1 MALTYE
7 QIQAAAKK
15 KGISQAN
22 VDKFA
27 AMKWVS
33 TQTPPKPTYKTVD
46 ESLIVSNAGQ
56 QWLQPW
62 YAKRKLPTVA
72 TPEDP
77 VKNFNVGALVYDETN
92 PEDYLLKLKA
102 KTATG
107 KSPTEQEI
115 YQWYI
120 AEKAFAD
127 MQKANVAT
135 DPFADRQSELQKR
148 LEQAQATELSSD
160 AKALEE
166 YKKSLEAQ
174 YESSRQELLASWARQ
189 KDAAQQVFSFSGFGR
204 SSDAADT
211 AVQIQQKTDSAINNL
226 NLAMQ
231 AEIALKEAELA
242 GSDGDTL
249 SAINEE
255 IASYR
260 KAAQD
265 WQIDAIKSTQEANA
279 KWGASYMD
287 AIMNLAAAATKSGIE
302 LGDAKNIQEMASL
315 AKNADGTVN
324 EDFVKT
330 LPEDIQAIIRSAAMT
345 STWNKEPAKTQ
356 SVGSWKSERVYQWNP
371 VTERYDIPV
380 GWAWFGWGGWAWS
393 WKSGTNLPLWDLN
406 ADLLSNLYTA
416 GKFIANSRWRSSWL
430 IDPDARFALDFIKSN
445 LTLDKIS
452 ELKRKWVSLWAL
464 SEWEWTALANTIGNL
479 KVGVSNDVALEQI
492 NRMIRNAG
500 GIPLSK
506 EEAKKWVNPIA
517 PTTPWAGN
525 VTPPPST
532 PTSSPS
538 WFDDLWNSL

>member
-279 KWGASYMD
+279 KGGASYMD

-345 STWNKEPAKTQ
+345 SQGGNGEKPIIENMGTAKSPKWMQWDWTE
-356 SVGSWKSERVYQWNP
+356 WKPITAAQAS
-371 VTERYDIPV
+371 
-380 GWAWFGWGGWAWS
+380 GWGWGGGSWS
-393 WKSGTNLPLWDLN
+393 AVAVYSVQSDISERLNRIKDAYSNNPTQTKLALATWLWTIWGDFDNVVNNLVFLKLAEMRKKWFTGTITDSDTKLLKKAATNLNW
-406 ADLLSNLYTA
+406 S
-416 GKFIANSRWRSSWL
+416 
-430 IDPDARFALDFIKSN
+430 
-445 LTLDKIS
+445 LDK
-452 ELKRKWVSLWAL
+452 
-464 SEWEWTALANTIGNL
+464 EWF
-479 KVGVSNDVALEQI
+479 
-492 NRMIRNAG
+492 NREIERLITNAWG
-500 GIPLSK
+500 S
-506 EEAKKWVNPIA
+506 A

-525 VTPPPST
+525 GTPPPAQL
-532 PTSSPS
+532 PS
-538 WFDDLWNSL
+538 GWRL

>member
-15 KGISQAN
+15 KGISQQN

-115 YQWYI
+115 YQWYV
-120 AEKAFAD
+120 AEKALSN
-127 MQKANVAT
+127 MQKDKIST

-148 LEQAQATELSSD
+148 LEQAQSTELNSD

-174 YESSRQELLASWARQ
+174 YESSKQELLASWARQ

-204 SSDAADT
+204 SSDAAQT
-211 AVQIQQKTDSAINNL
+211 AVDIQQKTDSAINNL

-242 GSDGDTL
+242 GSDSDTL

-279 KWGASYMD
+279 KWWASYMD

-315 AKNADGTVN
+315 AKNADGTIN
-324 EDFVKT
+324 EEFVKT

-345 STWNKEPAKTQ
+345 STGNKEPAKTQ
-356 SVGSWKSERVYQWNP
+356 SVGSGKSERVYQWNP

-380 GWAWFGWGGWAWS
+380 WGAWFGGGWGWGWGGGSWS
-393 WKSGTNLPLWDLN
+393 WVPLGDLG

-416 GKFIANSRWRSSWL
+416 ASKIANSTVRSSGL
-430 IDPDARFALDFIKSN
+430 LDPDAQLALNFVKSN
-445 LTLDKIS
+445 LTLDRIKQ
-452 ELKRKWVSLWAL
+452 LKQEWVSLGAL
-464 SEWEWTALANTIGNL
+464 SEGEWVALANTVGN
-479 KVGVSNDVALEQI
+479 VGAGNSKAAALEQI
-492 NRMIRNAG
+492 NRMIRNAWG
-500 GIPLSK
+500 LPISLDD
-506 EEAKKWVNPIA
+506 AKKKTNPIA
-517 PTTPWAGN
+517 PTTPWATN
-525 VTPPPST
+525 TTPPST
-532 PTSSPS
+532 PAQLPS
-538 WFDDLWNSL
+538 GWRL

>member
-1 MALTYE
+1 MALTYQ

-15 KGISQAN
+15 KGISQEN

-33 TQTPPKPTYKTVD
+33 TLTPPKPTYKTVD

-115 YQWYI
+115 YQWYV
-120 AEKAFAD
+120 AERAFAN
-127 MQKANVAT
+127 MQKANLAT
-135 DPFADRQSELQKR
+135 DPFADRQTELQKR
-148 LEQAQATELSSD
+148 LEQAQSTELSSD
-160 AKALEE
+160 AKALED

-174 YESSRQELLASWARQ
+174 YESSRQELLASGARQ
-189 KDAAQQVFSFSGFGR
+189 KDAAQQVFSFSWFGR
-204 SSDAADT
+204 SSDAAQT
-211 AVQIQQKTDSAINNL
+211 AVDIQQKTDGAINNL

-255 IASYR
+255 ISAYR

-265 WQIDAIKSTQEANA
+265 WQIEALKSTQDANA
-279 KWGASYMD
+279 KGWASYMD

-302 LGDAKNIQEMASL
+302 LGDAKNIQEMAGL
-315 AKNADGTVN
+315 ARNADWSIN
-324 EDFVKT
+324 EDFVAS

-345 STWNKEPAKTQ
+345 STGNKEPAKTQ
-356 SVGSWKSERVYQWNP
+356 SVGSGRSEKVYQWNP

-380 GWAWFGWGGWAWS
+380 WGAGFGWGWGWGWGGGSWS
-393 WKSGTNLPLWDLN
+393 WVPLGDLG

-416 GKFIANSRWRSSWL
+416 ASKIANSTVRSSGL
-430 IDPDARFALDFIKSN
+430 LDPDAQLALNFVKSN
-445 LTLDKIS
+445 LTLDRIKQ
-452 ELKRKWVSLWAL
+452 LKQEWVSLGAL
-464 SEWEWTALANTIGNL
+464 SEGEWVALANTVGN
-479 KVGVSNDVALEQI
+479 VGAGNSKAAALEQI
-492 NRMIRNAG
+492 NRMIRNAWG
-500 GIPLSK
+500 LPISLDD
-506 EEAKKWVNPIA
+506 AKKKTNPIA
-517 PTTPWAGN
+517 PTTPWATGN
-525 VTPPPST
+525 TST
-532 PTSSPS
+532 PAQLPS
-538 WFDDLWNSL
+538 GWRL

>member
-15 KGISQAN
+15 KGISQEN

-27 AMKWVS
+27 AMKWVKS
-33 TQTPPKPTYKTVD
+33 PTPPTPTYKTVD
-46 ESLIVSNAGQ
+46 ESLIVSNAWQ

-62 YAKRKLPTVA
+62 YAKRKMPTVA

-115 YQWYI
+115 YQWYV

-127 MQKANVAT
+127 MQKAKVAT
-135 DPFADRQSELQKR
+135 DPFADKQTALEERLAAAQS
-148 LEQAQATELSSD
+148 TELSSD

-174 YESSRQELLASWARQ
+174 YESSRQELLESGKRQ
-189 KDAAQQVFSFSGFGR
+189 KDAAQQVFSFSWFGR
-204 SSDAADT
+204 SSDAAQT
-211 AVQIQQKTDSAINNL
+211 AVDIQQKTDGAINNL

-255 IASYR
+255 ISAYR

-265 WQIDAIKSTQEANA
+265 WQIEALKSTQDANA
-279 KWGASYMD
+279 KGWASYMD

-302 LGDAKNIQEMASL
+302 LGDAKNIQEMAGL
-315 AKNADGTVN
+315 ARNADWSIN
-324 EDFVKT
+324 EDFVAS

-345 STWNKEPAKTQ
+345 STGNKEPAKTQ
-356 SVGSWKSERVYQWNP
+356 SVGSGRSEKVYQWNP

-380 GWAWFGWGGWAWS
+380 WGAWFGGGWGWGWGGGSWS
-393 WKSGTNLPLWDLN
+393 WVPLGDLG

-416 GKFIANSRWRSSWL
+416 ASKIANSTVRSSGL
-430 IDPDARFALDFIKSN
+430 LDPDAQLALNFVKSN
-445 LTLDKIS
+445 LTLDRIKQ
-452 ELKRKWVSLWAL
+452 LKQEWVSLGAL
-464 SEWEWTALANTIGNL
+464 SEGEWVALANTVGN
-479 KVGVSNDVALEQI
+479 VGAGNSKAAALEQI
-492 NRMIRNAG
+492 NRMIRNAWG
-500 GIPLSK
+500 LPISLDD
-506 EEAKKWVNPIA
+506 AKKKTNPIA
-517 PTTPWAGN
+517 PTTPWATGN
-525 VTPPPST
+525 TST
-532 PTSSPS
+532 PAQLPS
-538 WFDDLWNSL
+538 GWRL